1 MSNRPS
7 RSSSIP
13 VRATI
18 TSSPARNIESVI
30 SMPSS
35 ISTGQPRPRVMTQAW
50 SPRTASVGEQR
61 SLGASYV
68 VRRNNTVASSLPTR
82 TGALPLAHSVSS
94 GRGTT
99 APYPTYEPRVIRA
112 DGARNADA
120 TCPSSSSVSPR
131 ARRPSGAGPSRA
143 PSTQR
148 SSAPYLT
155 TSSEPVPFP
164 RPAYLEHSA
173 LRDLLQTEAPSLL
186 PPCGSQTTTRVDS
199 SSSGSRS
206 RRSPSVDSDE
216 EDSSPP
222 RELRKSP
229 PPVVSASLPAL
240 LLPTRWCDEYRNALL
255 SVSGDGRDLVYQGT
269 PTTSEK
275 DTATARTIVPVPSAC
290 GIYYFEIELTG
301 KASKSRVSIG
311 FVGRDV
317 KLSRLP
323 GWEKN
328 SWGYHGDSGTICS
341 GDRNGTTFG
350 TTFGVGDIIGCGM
363 DFCQNKVF
371 YTKNGSMLG
380 TVFDNVGK
388 DGDVYPSVGLCHTG
402 ESIRANFGQDP
413 FKYDIEDH
421 VLQQRNQTWTK
432 IQLAPLKWPNESIS
446 HETPEEDVKMSINE
460 LVLAYLSHHGY
471 VRTARAFEASC
482 NNRGGL
488 SASLLP
494 VVPVV
499 PSTSTQGRAMEMD
512 MGKDTSVA
520 ASSTRRPSN
529 LATTDDIEVRTHI
542 VQSVIAGD
550 IDTALAQ
557 TRAHYPLVLEADSG
571 IMLFK
576 LRCRKFVELVLE
588 AAEMKKKMRAEECGM
603 SVEFAHHDD
612 ALNGSNTR
620 TFEEGTDMDVDDE
633 MLGMGMDSLANGSRV
648 YPDVRPGT
656 ARAAPIPTS
665 STATSAAA
673 TAAQYG
679 AALERAVTYGQ
690 QLEADYKHRS
700 EVRTIFKRMTVI
712 MAYYDPLE
720 AGGDAAEVAGQSAR
734 VALATELNQ
743 AILQSQG
750 HPTQPLLDRLYRQ
763 TAVCLTQLALLG
775 NGAAA
780 FADIQKEFLDN

>member
-18 TSSPARNIESVI
+18 PSSPVRNIESVI
-30 SMPSS
+30 SIPSS
-35 ISTGQPRPRVMTQAW
+35 ISPGQPRPRMTSQAW
-50 SPRTASVGEQR
+50 SPRTAPMGEQR
-61 SLGASYV
+61 SLGSSYIA
-68 VRRNNTVASSLPTR
+68 RRNGAIASSLPTR
-82 TGALPLAHSVSS
+82 SGALPLAHSLS

-99 APYPTYEPRVIRA
+99 TPYPTYEPRVIRA
-112 DGARNADA
+112 DGARNVDVA
-120 TCPSSSSVSPR
+120 CPSSSSVSPR
-131 ARRPSGAGPSRA
+131 ARRPSGAATSRA

-148 SSAPYLT
+148 TSAPQT
-155 TSSEPVPFP
+155 TSASTEPVPFP
-164 RPAYLEHSA
+164 RPAYLEHTA
-173 LRDLLQTEAPSLL
+173 LRDLLQTEAPSSL
-186 PPCGSQTTTRVDS
+186 PSGGSQTTTRVDHS
-199 SSSGSRS
+199 ASGSRS

-229 PPVVSASLPAL
+229 PPVLSASLPAL
-240 LLPTRWCDEYRNALL
+240 LLPTRWCDEYRNSLL
-255 SVSGDGRDLVYQGT
+255 SLSGDGRDLVYQGT
-269 PTTSEK
+269 PSASEK
-275 DTATARTIVPVPSAC
+275 DTAAARTIVPAPSAC
-290 GIYYFEIELTG
+290 GIYYFEVELTG

-311 FVGRDV
+311 FIGREV

-341 GDRNGTTFG
+341 GERNGTTFG
-350 TTFGVGDIIGCGM
+350 TTFGVGDIIGCGI
-363 DFCQNKVF
+363 DFCQNRVF
-371 YTKNGSMLG
+371 YTKNGTLLG

-388 DGDVYPSVGLCHTG
+388 DGDIYPAVGLCHTG
-402 ESIRANFGQDP
+402 ESIRANFGQEP

-421 VLQQRNQTWTK
+421 VLQQRNQTWAN
-432 IQLAPLKWPNESIS
+432 IQVTPLRWPIESVS
-446 HETPEEDVKMSINE
+446 HEGPETGGHSAPEEDVKASINE

-471 VRTARAFEASC
+471 VRTARAFEAGC
-482 NNRGGL
+482 NNRGAL
-488 SASLLP
+488 STS
-494 VVPVV
+494 
-499 PSTSTQGRAMEMD
+499 PSTSGE
-512 MGKDTSVA
+512 A
-520 ASSTRRPSN
+520 ALSARSSPK

-542 VQSVIAGD
+542 VQCVIAGD

-557 TRAHYPLVLEADSG
+557 TQAHYPLVLEADNG

-603 SVEFAHHDD
+603 SIEFANHDD
-612 ALNGSNTR
+612 TLNGSEAR
-620 TFEEGTDMDVDDE
+620 TFEEDMDVDDE
-633 MLGMGMDSLANGSRV
+633 VSEVGMSSRANGSRL
-648 YPDVRPGT
+648 YSDVPPEGVRT
-656 ARAAPIPTS
+656 VSIPTS
-665 STATSAAA
+665 TTASSAAA
-673 TAAQYG
+673 TASQYG
-679 AALERAVTYGQ
+679 AALEKAVTYGQ

-712 MAYYDPLE
+712 MAYYDPLS

-734 VALATELNQ
+734 VTLATELNQ

>member
-1 MSNRPS
+1 M
-7 RSSSIP
+7 
-13 VRATI
+13 
-18 TSSPARNIESVI
+18 
-30 SMPSS
+30 
-35 ISTGQPRPRVMTQAW
+35 
-50 SPRTASVGEQR
+50 GEQR
-61 SLGASYV
+61 SSYV
-68 VRRNNTVASSLPTR
+68 ARRNGAVASSLPTR
-82 TGALPLAHSVSS
+82 PGALPLAHSVSS

-99 APYPTYEPRVIRA
+99 TPYPTYEPRVIRA
-112 DGARNADA
+112 DGARNVDVA
-120 TCPSSSSVSPR
+120 CPSSSSVSPR
-131 ARRPSGAGPSRA
+131 ARRPSGTGTSSA

-148 SSAPYLT
+148 SSAPHPT
-155 TSSEPVPFP
+155 SASSELVPFP

-173 LRDLLQTEAPSLL
+173 LRDLLQTEAPSSL
-186 PPCGSQTTTRVDS
+186 PSGGSQTTARVDHL
-199 SSSGSRS
+199 SSGSRP

-229 PPVVSASLPAL
+229 PPMVSASLPAL

-255 SVSGDGRDLVYQGT
+255 SISGDGRDLIYQGT
-269 PTTSEK
+269 PSASEK
-275 DTATARTIVPVPSAC
+275 DTAAARTVVPAPSAC
-290 GIYYFEIELTG
+290 GIYYFEVELTG

-311 FVGRDV
+311 FIGREV

-328 SWGYHGDSGTICS
+328 SWGYHGDSGTIYS
-341 GDRNGTTFG
+341 GERNGTTFG
-350 TTFGVGDIIGCGM
+350 TTFGVGDIIGCGI
-363 DFCQNKVF
+363 DFCQNRVF
-371 YTKNGSMLG
+371 YTKNGTLIG

-388 DGDVYPSVGLCHTG
+388 DGDIYPAVGLCHTG
-402 ESIRANFGQDP
+402 ESIRANFGQEP

-421 VLQQRNQTWTK
+421 VLQQRNQTWVN
-432 IQLAPLKWPNESIS
+432 IQLTPLKWPVESVS
-446 HETPEEDVKMSINE
+446 HEEPEIGEHSVPEEDAKVSINE

-482 NNRGGL
+482 NNRGAL
-488 SASLLP
+488 STSP
-494 VVPVV
+494 SPGIVPVAPAV
-499 PSTSTQGRAMEMD
+499 PSTSNEGRTMEVD
-512 MGKDTSVA
+512 VGKQTSVA
-520 ASSTRRPSN
+520 AFSTHRSPK

-542 VQSVIAGD
+542 VQCVITGD

-557 TRAHYPLVLEADSG
+557 TQAHYPLVLEADDG

-588 AAEMKKKMRAEECGM
+588 AAEMKKKMRAEEYGM
-603 SVEFAHHDD
+603 SVEFANHDD
-612 ALNGSNTR
+612 TLNGGEAR
-620 TFEEGTDMDVDDE
+620 PFEEDMDVDDE
-633 MLGMGMDSLANGSRV
+633 VSEVGTSSRTNGSRH
-648 YPDVRPGT
+648 YSDVRPETVRT
-656 ARAAPIPTS
+656 ASILTS
-665 STATSAAA
+665 TTATLAAA

-679 AALERAVTYGQ
+679 ASLEKAVAYGQ

-712 MAYYDPLE
+712 MAFYDPLG

-750 HPTQPLLDRLYRQ
+750 YPTQPLLDRLYRQ